1 MSRADSHETQLKDAT
16 GSPLRKMPER
26 VGCAANGIV
35 FNEAGEVLLQK
46 RADNGWWTLPGGWV
60 DPGESVEQ
68 GAVREVWEE
77 TGLRVSVKRLVG
89 VYSDPKYYTIM
100 RYPGGETVQFVT
112 IVFEC
117 ERQSGEL
124 QVSDES
130 TDVRFFA
137 VGALPEDTLL
147 GHRIRIEDAVA
158 GSSQP
163 FVR

>member
-1 MSRADSHETQLKDAT
+1 MSDARDSDSILRDAT
-16 GSPLRKMPER
+16 GSPFHGTAER
-26 VGCAANGIV
+26 IGCATNGIV

-46 RADNGWWTLPGGWV
+46 RADNGWWALPGGWV

-100 RYPGGETVQFVT
+100 RYPEGPTVQFVT
-112 IVFEC
+112 IAFAC
-117 ERQSGEL
+117 EWLSGAL
-124 QVSDES
+124 QISDES
-130 TDVRFFA
+130 TDIGFFPTHA
-137 VGALPEDTLL
+137 MPEETLL
-147 GHRIRIEDAVA
+147 GHRIRIEDALA
-158 GSSQP
+158 GTDQA

>member
-1 MSRADSHETQLKDAT
+1 MSQPDSEESQLKDAT
-16 GSPLRKMPER
+16 GSPLQKLPER
-26 VGCAANGIV
+26 VGCGTNGIV

-46 RADNGWWTLPGGWV
+46 RADNGWWGLPGGWV

-77 TGLRVSVKRLVG
+77 TGLRVLVKRLVG

-100 RYPGGETVQFVT
+100 RYPDGETMQFVT

-124 QVSDES
+124 QVSEES

-137 VGALPEDTLL
+137 VGTLPEDTLL

>member
-1 MSRADSHETQLKDAT
+1 MSRADSHETRFKDAT

-46 RADNGWWTLPGGWV
+46 RADNGWWALPGGWV

-68 GAVREVWEE
+68 AAVREVWEE
-77 TGLRVSVKRLVG
+77 TGLRVSVERLVG

-100 RYPGGETVQFVT
+100 QYPGGETVQFVA

-137 VGALPEDTLL
+137 VDALPEGTLL
-147 GHRIRIEDAVA
+147 SARIRIEDAVA
-158 GSSQP
+158 GNSQP

>member
-1 MSRADSHETQLKDAT
+1 MSPADSQKTQLKDAT

-26 VGCAANGIV
+26 VGCTAIGIV

-46 RADNGWWTLPGGWV
+46 RADNGWWGLPGGWV

-68 GAVREVWEE
+68 AAVREVWEE
-77 TGLRVSVKRLVG
+77 TGLRVSVKRLIG

-100 RYPGGETVQFVT
+100 QYPGGETVQFVA

-124 QVSDES
+124 QVSEES

-137 VGALPEDTLL
+137 VDALPEDTLL
-147 GHRIRIEDAVA
+147 SARIRIEDAVA
-158 GSSQP
+158 GSTQP

>member
-1 MSRADSHETQLKDAT
+1 MSIADSDETQLKDAT
-16 GSPLRKMPER
+16 GSPLRELPER

-46 RADNGWWTLPGGWV
+46 RADNGWWGLPSGWV

-68 GAVREVWEE
+68 AAVREVWEE
-77 TGLRVSVKRLVG
+77 TGLRGSVKRLVG
-89 VYSDPKYYTIM
+89 VYSDPKYFTIM
-100 RYPGGETVQFVT
+100 RYPGGETVQFVA

-117 ERQSGEL
+117 ERRSGEL

-147 GHRIRIEDAVA
+147 SARIRIEDAVA

>member
-1 MSRADSHETQLKDAT
+1 MSRAHEDETQLKDST
-16 GSPLRKMPER
+16 GSPLPQMPER
-26 VGCAANGIV
+26 VGCGTNGIV
-35 FNEAGEVLLQK
+35 FNEAGDVLLQK
-46 RADNGWWTLPGGWV
+46 RADNGWLALPGGWV

-68 GAVREVWEE
+68 GAVREGWEE
-77 TGLRVSVKRLVG
+77 TGLRVSVKRFVG

-112 IVFEC
+112 TVFEC

-130 TDVRFFA
+130 TDVRFFP

-158 GSSQP
+158 RSSQP